1 MTSPRA
7 LLVRLAAA
15 LNASGM
21 PWMITGSTASAF
33 YGEPRATQD
42 IDIVID
48 PRPGELEAFLEMLR
62 DGFYVSEDEAATALR
77 DRSMFNAIDLD
88 SGWKAGLIV
97 CPDRPFEKAELAR
110 RRPAR
115 LFDVD
120 VFVIS
125 PEGSIVSKLRWASLS
140 GSERQLRNA
149 ASVLAGCEG
158 ELDLEYV
165 RREAEAAGVSALLNQ
180 ILPPADGGDRA

>member
-7 LLVRLAAA
+7 LLARLAGAFESA
-15 LNASGM
+15 GT

-42 IDIVID
+42 VDVIVD
-48 PRPGELEAFLEMLR
+48 PTPEQLALLLESLR
-62 DGFYVSEDEAATALR
+62 EGFYVSAEEAADALR
-77 DRSMFNAIDLD
+77 TRGMFNVIELET
-88 SGWKAGLIV
+88 GWKADVIV
-97 CPDRPFEKAELAR
+97 CPDRPFEKNELSR

-115 LFDVD
+115 LFGVD

-125 PEGSIVSKLRWASLS
+125 PEGSIVSKLRWSALS
-140 GSERQLRNA
+140 GSERQIRDA

-158 ELDLEYV
+158 TLDLDYV
-165 RREAEAAGVSALLNQ
+165 RREAESAGVGELLSK
-180 ILPPADGGDRA
+180 LLTPAPRS